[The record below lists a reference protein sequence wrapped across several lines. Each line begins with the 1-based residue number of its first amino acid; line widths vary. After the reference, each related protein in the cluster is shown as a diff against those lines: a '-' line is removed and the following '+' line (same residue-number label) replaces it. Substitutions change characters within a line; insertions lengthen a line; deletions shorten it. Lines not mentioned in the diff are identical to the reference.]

1 MSQFYRHTV
10 RESYKEE
17 LKMRPP
23 SISSMGL
30 LLLAMEVSR
39 NKISLF
45 VQEIAQDACSWSQL
59 LQCIRF
65 LDAITKHS
73 AKNNLREEGFIWTCS
88 SRE

>member
-23 SISSMGL
+23 SIHL
-30 LLLAMEVSR
+30 FHLAMEVSR
-39 NKISLF
+39 NKLSLF
-45 VQEIAQDACSWSQL
+45 VQERAQDACGWSQL

-65 LDAITKHS
+65 LDAVTKHS
-73 AKNNLREEGFIWTCS
+73 AKSNLREEGFIWLIV
-88 SRE
+88 